1 MHPLESLINTAF
13 VERDS
18 LSPNNPNPT
27 YKSAVDEVL
36 AGLESGALRVAEKS
50 NHSWLIHE
58 WVKKAILLHFRLNEN
73 KLINAGALNFFD
85 KVAVQFSDF
94 SAADFKE
101 RQVRVVPPAIARRGS
116 YIAPN
121 CVLMPSYINIGA
133 HIDSGS
139 MIDIWAT
146 IGSCAQIG
154 KNVHISSNTCIGGVL
169 EPLQATP
176 VIIEDNCF
184 IGTGCAI
191 VEGVIVGENSVIG
204 MGVKIGQSTK
214 IYDRTKDEIFTG
226 VVPAGSVVVPGSL
239 PSKDGKYQ
247 TDCAVIIKT
256 VDSNTRS
263 KVAINEL
270 LRENVND

>member
-13 VERDS
+13 AERDS
-18 LSPNNPNPT
+18 LSPNNPNLS
-27 YKSAVDEVL
+27 YKTAIDEVL
-36 AGLESGALRVAEKS
+36 TALEAGQLRVAEKI
-50 NHSWLIHE
+50 NHNWIIHE
-58 WVKKAILLHFRLNEN
+58 WIKKAVLLHFRLNEN
-73 KLINAGALNFFD
+73 QLINAGAFNFFD

-94 SAADFKE
+94 SLADFKD

-133 HIDSGS
+133 YIDSGS

-191 VEGVIVGENSVIG
+191 VEGVIVGANSVIG
-204 MGVKIGQSTK
+204 MGVKIGKSTK
-214 IYDRTKDEIFTG
+214 IYDRSKDEVFSG

-239 PSKDGKYQ
+239 PSKDGKYS

-256 VDSNTRS
+256 VDSNTRA